1 MTTPAPFVT
10 THADGRSLGTGDELF
25 TWIDRHAPALRAED
39 LLATAA
45 EAVGTAIGHALRT
58 HGVHDAVIAGG
69 GARHP
74 RLRAAIER
82 AAGCRTLP
90 SDALGVPVGDRET
103 VEWAVLGALAA
114 DHVDI
119 ALPAV
124 TRRQSGSVP
133 VSGSWIRSSHN
144 RITALNPT

>member
-1 MTTPAPFVT
+1 M
-10 THADGRSLGTGDELF
+10 L
-25 TWIDRHAPALRAED
+25 
-39 LLATAA
+39 
-45 EAVGTAIGHALRT
+45 
-58 HGVHDAVIAGG
+58 GVHDAVIAGG

-74 RLRAAIER
+74 RLRTAIER

-90 SDALGVPVGDRET
+90 SDALGVPVGDREA

-124 TRRQSGSVP
+124 THRPSGSVP
-133 VSGSWIRSSHN
+133 VCGAWIRSSHE
-144 RITALNPT
+144 RSTALNPT